1 VYWAKKECIL
11 VLGFRSAAAAASMRN
26 HAPARFRGS
35 EWGFYVCIFVSLRAN
50 ESGRGGGIK
59 LILGELHHWIR
70 EDFASLETKWKDGCA
85 DVVFA
90 LLVLKSVSIAFHVPV
105 SFFCGVPILGGGSLG
120 FQVFDLMPRS
130 MDFRSTI
137 QVNLSY
143 QGMDFRAL

>member
-1 VYWAKKECIL
+1 
-11 VLGFRSAAAAASMRN
+11 
-26 HAPARFRGS
+26 
-35 EWGFYVCIFVSLRAN
+35 
-50 ESGRGGGIK
+50 
-59 LILGELHHWIR
+59 LILEELHYWIR
-70 EDFASLETKWKDGCA
+70 VDFASLETKWKDGCA